1 MIYID
6 IETIPNV
13 DLLDSYIQ
21 AELDDFKAP
30 SSLTKTQALKDLGVD
45 AKDPDYKYKTAA
57 ECVTIWEQRF
67 ADEKSPEV
75 GKEKWHKTGMDGAL
89 GKCCS
94 IAWAKDE
101 GEIQSISMANYPDER
116 TLLATFFLELAK
128 SLKSDRAMF
137 VGHNIRFDLKFLYR
151 RCVILGIDPM
161 VELPW
166 SGRHGSSF
174 YCTQEAWAG
183 FKEFYKLDL
192 LCKDLGMAGKSDD
205 IDGSKVWEHFEA
217 GKIAEIEEYNRDDVV
232 KTRNVYKRLNFIK

>member
-6 IETIPNV
+6 IETIPDA
-13 DLLDSYIQ
+13 DLLDSFIQ

-30 SSLTKTQALKDLGVD
+30 SSLTKTQACKDLGLQGND
-45 AKDPDYKYKTAA
+45 AKFTSAA
-57 ECVTIWEQRF
+57 DAVSQWEERF
-67 ADEKSPEV
+67 AEIKAPEV
-75 GKEKWHKTGMDGAL
+75 GREKWHKSGMDGSK

-101 GEIQSISMANYPDER
+101 GEIKSISMANYPDER

-128 SLKSDRAMF
+128 DLKSDRAMF
-137 VGHNIRFDLKFLYR
+137 VGHNIRFDLKFLFR

-166 SGRHGSSF
+166 DGRHNSSF

-183 FKEFYKLDL
+183 FREYVKLDV
-192 LCKDLGMAGKSDD
+192 LCKDLGMEGKSDD
-205 IDGSKVWEHFEA
+205 IDGSKVLEHFEA

-232 KTRNVYKRLNFIK
+232 KTRNVYKRLKFIK